1 MPIVKIPILEAH
13 EYAEYLPPMPD
24 VDYERLKKS
33 IQMLGYQKNNPIII
47 YKGKILDGRNRYRAC
62 IELNVMPTLDIFN
75 GHQDMAIEI
84 VKACNMSR
92 RDLSADEKTIIEE
105 KLNELKINK
114 TWQGYG
120 VNRKHGKES
129 ILEKKGRE
137 TALAV
142 SYTENTDNTEK
153 PKSIKETAKSAGV
166 SKQKIDDYR
175 YIRNNGVPKLLELA
189 ENHDVTIEVG
199 NYIAHLSCMEQDEV
213 VELPPSEIIQWV
225 KKHRAKVREDKRRAE
240 EREKENQYYEMQKKI
255 HDSAKEAQEQQEPK
269 HDNEPPDLNDIAAN
283 PDYISALT
291 KLRKVQYEKN
301 HETIVTMLTDVV
313 DSLNI
318 VLNFLEDIN
327 NETI

>member
-1 MPIVKIPILEAH
+1 MPIVKIPQLVPH

-33 IQMLGYQKNNPIII
+33 IRMLGYQKNNPIII

-62 IELNVMPTLDIFN
+62 IELNIMPTLDIFN

-92 RDLSADEKTIIEE
+92 RDLSQDEKAIIEE

-114 TWQGYG
+114 TWQGYDLG
-120 VNRKHGKES
+120 KAGRKKKIVNPGEN
-129 ILEKKGRE
+129 LEIGAK
-137 TALAV
+137 ALI
-142 SYTENTDNTEK
+142 SENIPDNTEK
-153 PKSIKETAKSAGV
+153 PKSIEERAQQAGV
-166 SKQKIDDYR
+166 KTQKIKDYR
-175 YIRNNGVPKLLELA
+175 YIKNNGVPKLLELA

-199 NYIAHLSCMEQDEV
+199 NYIAHLSCLEQDEV

-225 KKHRAKVREDKRRAE
+225 KKHRAKVREDKRKAE

-255 HDSAKEAQEQQEPK
+255 HDSAKEAQETQQEPQPT
-269 HDNEPPDLNDIAAN
+269 ELDLNDIAAN
-283 PDYISALT
+283 PDYIAALS
-291 KLRKVQYEKN
+291 KLRKVQYEKD

-318 VLNFLEDIN
+318 LLNFLEDI
-327 NETI
+327 EQ